1 MAIFLLCYPL
11 LILVFGKTPEQ
22 AFRLRRRWIKY
33 FALPI
38 LNIKCQV
45 KGEASTTPALY
56 VCNHRSFSDPIINC
70 TFLDAYVIAKAEIAN
85 YPIINKG
92 AEATG
97 VLWVKRESVE
107 SRNATREK
115 LVETLLRGYNVLVYP
130 EGTVGVTP
138 ETLKFSKG
146 TFIEA
151 ANNNIPV
158 VPIALEYRDTK
169 DLWQGTNF
177 LQHYFKQFASWRTEV
192 KMSFGPAM
200 TADDGPQLSLDAQA
214 WINAE
219 LKEMQKDWTRVDWG
233 EFYEEDNQSETI
245 TNKQD

>member
-1 MAIFLLCYPL
+1 MAIFLLSYAL
-11 LILVFGKTPEQ
+11 SSLVFGNTPER

-33 FALPI
+33 FALPS

-45 KGEASTTPALY
+45 KGKASTTPALY

-97 VLWVKRESVE
+97 VLWVKRESVK

-151 ANNNIPV
+151 VKNNIPV

-169 DLWQGTNF
+169 DLWQGTSF
-177 LQHYFKQFASWRTEV
+177 FAAL
-192 KMSFGPAM
+192 F
-200 TADDGPQLSLDAQA
+200 QA
-214 WINAE
+214 VCLLA
-219 LKEMQKDWTRVDWG
+219 
-233 EFYEEDNQSETI
+233 Y
-245 TNKQD
+245 